1 MRLTCD
7 MEMCSVS
14 ETANPSAASR
24 SLKKR
29 AAKQLPPVPAVAGD
43 DALMTAREGA
53 ALARIGLS
61 TFWKLV
67 REGRLPP
74 PAVRIMPN
82 APRWRLRDL
91 RAALEG
97 AA

>member
-1 MRLTCD
+1 MAV
-7 MEMCSVS
+7 SVKPTTI
-14 ETANPSAASR
+14 TARRRKAP
-24 SLKKR
+24 
-29 AAKQLPPVPAVAGD
+29 LPPVPAIIGD
-43 DALMTAREGA
+43 DALLTAKEGA

-74 PAVRIMPN
+74 PAVRIMPK